1 MKGIGKRVTIGFL
14 SIVLLMLASG
24 IISMFELGNLSN
36 DTEVILATSRRN
48 LELAK
53 DMLKSAHE
61 HSRAMTHIALFDDSS
76 KRDVCRRTLSD
87 LEGKLATARSEAVYI
102 EELDS
107 LLVSVSNLREVSE
120 VFMYPSEYIP
130 QDTLIASPA
139 IVVPDLEA
147 KREQN
152 KQWYDNQYSVAYDKM
167 VSDIENFMTHTHT
180 SLEPRAEQLNKNA
193 YRSVAPV
200 LISLVVLIA
209 IVLMFYYFIRVYCV
223 NPIIKMNKALADYH
237 TYRLPFNVKAELRDE
252 LKELVEN
259 IEKLIGL
266 LKLNSK

>member
-14 SIVLLMLASG
+14 SIVLLLLASG

-36 DTEVILATSRRN
+36 DTEIILETSHRN

-61 HSRAMTHIALFDDSS
+61 HSQAMTHIALFEDTS

-87 LEGKLATARSEAVYI
+87 LEGKLATARSEAVYV

-107 LLVSVSNLREVSE
+107 LLISVSTLRDVSE
-120 VFMYPSEYIP
+120 QFMFQTNYIQ
-130 QDTLIASPA
+130 QDTLAF
-139 IVVPDLEA
+139 VPTLALLDIEA
-147 KREQN
+147 RREQN
-152 KQWYDNQYSVAYDKM
+152 KQWYDNQYMAAYDNM
-167 VSDIENFMTHTHT
+167 VADIEDFMTHTHT
-180 SLEPRAEQLNKNA
+180 SLAPRAEQLNKNA

-223 NPIIKMNKALADYH
+223 DPIVKMNKALSNYH
-237 TYRLPFNVKAELRDE
+237 TYRLPFSVKAELRDE

-266 LKLNSK
+266 LKLNNK

>member
-48 LELAK
+48 LEIAK

-61 HSRAMTHIALFDDSS
+61 HSQAMTEIALFDDNS

-107 LLVSVSNLREVSE
+107 LLVSVSALREVSE
-120 VFMYPSEYIP
+120 TFMYPTEYIAP
-130 QDTLIASPA
+130 DTLISAPTIA
-139 IVVPDLEA
+139 PTNLEA
-147 KREQN
+147 KRAQN
-152 KQWYDNQYSVAYDKM
+152 RQWFKDSYKVAYDKM
-167 VSDIENFMTHTHT
+167 VGDIEDFMTHTHT

-209 IVLMFYYFIRVYCV
+209 IVLMLYYFIRVYCV
-223 NPIIKMNKALADYH
+223 TPIVKMNKALSDFH
-237 TYRLPFNVKAELRDE
+237 TYRLPFSVKAELRDE

-259 IEKLIGL
+259 IEKLIRL
-266 LKLNSK
+266 LKLNGK

>member
-1 MKGIGKRVTIGFL
+1 MKGTGKRVTIGFL

-24 IISMFELGNLSN
+24 IVSMFELGNLSN
-36 DTEVILATSRRN
+36 DTEIILATSRRN

-61 HSRAMTHIALFDDSS
+61 HSQAMTEIALFDDSS

-87 LEGKLATARSEAVYI
+87 LEGKLATARSEAVYV

-107 LLVSVSNLREVSE
+107 LLVSVSTLREVSE
-120 VFMYPSEYIP
+120 VFMYPTEYMAP
-130 QDTLIASPA
+130 DTLIAAPA
-139 IVVPDLEA
+139 VATNLEV
-147 KREQN
+147 KRGQN
-152 KQWYDNQYSVAYDKM
+152 REWFKATYRVAYDNM
-167 VSDIENFMTHTHT
+167 VGDIEDFMTHTHT

-209 IVLMFYYFIRVYCV
+209 IVLMLYYFIRVYLV
-223 NPIIKMNKALADYH
+223 SPIVKMNKALSDFH
-237 TYRLPFNVKAELRDE
+237 TYRLPFSVKAELRDE

-259 IEKLIGL
+259 IEKLIRL
-266 LKLNSK
+266 LKLGGK